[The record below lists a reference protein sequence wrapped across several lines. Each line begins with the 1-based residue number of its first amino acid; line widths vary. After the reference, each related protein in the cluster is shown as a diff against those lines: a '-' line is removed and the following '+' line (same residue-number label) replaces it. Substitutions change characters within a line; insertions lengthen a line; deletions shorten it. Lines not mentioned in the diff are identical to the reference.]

1 MDINNFPGDIDGGLK
16 RRLIVE
22 HRIWSKCPHD
32 GKYQDH
38 ADSVCFLTCPDS
50 ISVPCF
56 KRWDRKEM
64 EMLEAMDRA

>member
-1 MDINNFPGDIDGGLK
+1 MEDNEMTDKEGHQDHP
-16 RRLIVE
+16 IVE
-22 HRIWSKCPHD
+22 HRLWSKCPHD